1 MADIA
6 SQLESAIGTL
16 RTALQNGDEVA
27 IDRNESAVRDL
38 LFEREA
44 FRTIGDERLLLQTE
58 RLLTEVLG
66 SSAEEDLAE
75 FRTYLR
81 GLSDVHDKCYTV
93 LDANIDLESLVL
105 GPLSTWSILSESVS
119 ISLDSA
125 VKSRLH
131 QHRQNPSSEQA
142 LDLFFKEYLNAISA
156 AGFQDAASQLH
167 SIIQQALEG
176 YRRIHLWHIY
186 PLFAASGKG
195 DTYGVKVIT
204 RASGT
209 GRAHCVNKVGPEMAT
224 SAEKAV
230 VYATAKHPQARTW
243 DFIWEISRSDL
254 SFDGESIGLALAVAI
269 QANLERIDIDA
280 YTAFTGKVE
289 TDGTIRRVE
298 YIAEKLQA
306 AVELGIR
313 RVFIPQDNFGDVD
326 HPAGLK
332 VIPATSVAD
341 VIHIF
346 RSASFRRETDNLRD
360 LAGNKIQEVTTIL
373 RDQNISLVGETDEP
387 HSCIR
392 VEYTDR
398 RSTVPLLVYYAQSLN
413 HVVQGKDST
422 LKQHVQAACSR
433 VFGEKVVPAST
444 EPSKKSEPRKYSV
457 KDAVLQD
464 QVLRH
469 LLQRGD
475 GVQEQENNC
484 IFRIKVT
491 RGGQSC
497 FVRQFTNGTLTVAGT
512 PPLLDIIDTDIRGLL
527 GVANAASEA
536 SAADNKLDAQIKAVR
551 AVELGTSWI
560 GTDESGK
567 GDYFGPLVA
576 AAVFVNEEIAAE
588 LRKIGVKDSKALSD
602 RRNVDLA
609 DAIRRV
615 CGKRAQIVV
624 IPPERYNALYDQFQ
638 REGKNLNTLL
648 AWGHTRALEDILT
661 EFPQEQVTVIVD
673 KFGDEQYVRGKLL
686 SKARQTR
693 LNLIQLPKAE
703 ENIAVAAA
711 SILARAQFLQFL
723 TRMSDQYK
731 IDFPKGASDARII
744 LVGKEIISRFGD
756 DELRKVAKV
765 HFVTTQKIQ
774 VNHP

>member
-6 SQLESAIGTL
+6 SQLEGAVGTL
-16 RTALQNGDEVA
+16 RTALQSGNDIT
-27 IDRNESAVRDL
+27 IDRSESVVRDL

-44 FRTIGDERLLLQTE
+44 FRTIGDERLLLQADH
-58 RLLTEVLG
+58 LLTAALG
-66 SSAEEDLAE
+66 VAAEEDLVELRA
-75 FRTYLR
+75 YLR
-81 GLSDVHDKCYTV
+81 ELSEIHDKCYAI
-93 LDANIDLESLVL
+93 LNAEIDLESLLL
-105 GPLSTWSILSESVS
+105 GPLMNWSGLSDSVS
-119 ISLDSA
+119 VSLDA
-125 VKSRLH
+125 TTKSELH
-131 QHRQNPSSEQA
+131 QHRQNPNSEQA
-142 LDLFFKEYLNAISA
+142 LELFFRDFLNAISA
-156 AGFQDAASQLH
+156 AGFEDVASQLG
-167 SIIQQALEG
+167 SVIRQVLEG
-176 YRRIHLWHIY
+176 YRRIHSWHVY
-186 PLFAASGKG
+186 ALFATSGKG
-195 DTYGVKVIT
+195 DTYGVKVT
-204 RASGT
+204 ARAAGT
-209 GRAHCVNKVGPEMAT
+209 GKAQCVNKVSPDMTT
-224 SAEKAV
+224 SADRAV
-230 VYATAKHPQARTW
+230 VYATENHPHTRTW
-243 DFIWEISRSDL
+243 DFVWEISRSDL
-254 SFDGESIGLALAVAI
+254 SYDGESIGLALAVAI
-269 QANLERIDIDA
+269 QATLERIDIDA

-298 YIAEKLQA
+298 HIAEKLQA
-306 AVELGIR
+306 AAELGIR

-326 HPAGLK
+326 LPAGLR
-332 VIPATSVAD
+332 VIPVVSVAE
-341 VIHIF
+341 VVH
-346 RSASFRRETDNLRD
+346 RLRNASFRRETDNLRD
-360 LAGNKIQEVTTIL
+360 LAKNKIQEVTMLL
-373 RDQNISLVGETDEP
+373 RSQNIHLVSEIDEP
-387 HSCIR
+387 RSCIR

-444 EPSKKSEPRKYSV
+444 ELSKKPETRKYSV
-457 KDAVLQD
+457 KDAALQD

-527 GVANAASEA
+527 GVANAVPEGRAS
-536 SAADNKLDAQIKAVR
+536 DNRLDAQIEAVR
-551 AVELGTSWI
+551 AIELGTSWI
-560 GTDESGK
+560 GTDEAGK

-615 CGKRAQIVV
+615 CGKHAHIVV

-638 REGKNLNTLL
+638 HEGKNLNTLL

-661 EFPQEQVTVIVD
+661 EFPQDQVTVIVD
-673 KFGDEQYVRGKLL
+673 KFGDEQYIRSKLL

-711 SILARAQFLQFL
+711 SILARAQFLQAL
-723 TRMSDQYK
+723 TRMSEQYRLS
-731 IDFPKGASDARII
+731 FPKGASDPRILEI
-744 LVGKEIISRFGD
+744 GKQIVRNHGA
-756 DELRKVAKV
+756 DELRKVAKM
-765 HFVTTQKIQ
+765 HFKTTKTLFEG
-774 VNHP
+774 